1 MCEDQYLKTLDKGD
15 YRVKVNG
22 VPDQSTWT
30 CTRCITAGQS
40 SLITGLPGLPKT
52 IVKQCYCKDNFD
64 GYMYY
69 PVPEFSAGWCQAKR
83 RNRQS
88 LKNIYLSPL
97 GYELNSKEEA
107 LTQLEFEKTVHDNLL
122 LSREAEY
129 KEYREQVAAER
140 KPKGR
145 DRKGAG
151 ARVKRTA
158 LTPEKRTSGRNT
170 TSTALTSFSLPND
183 HLPGTSTTAATTPA
197 AAAAVAPAAPV
208 LPAADEDGVLSTGKL
223 CDFRTPPG
231 CRLVWHTVLTP
242 GEKVQPLVQ
251 DSATHPAHSIAVTV
265 PVTVAAGDGDAN
277 GCDGDVN
284 TAAVDAV
291 TSDGHTARLVCNTDT
306 AATAAAVEMPS
317 AAVALSSAPP
327 SEPALPSKVSGK
339 GTVPITAVNL
349 PQGGFFGLDEYDIRA
364 HLEALPGSE
373 LCVGYRFS
381 AVAEIRESLI
391 SECRTD
397 VYRILEKKSIDQ
409 RLVTLLLQERSHWSK
424 QKSEMYTTMRQQ
436 AAPAPVLALEDS
448 TQTALPVTATS
459 TAMVRCSPIKIRYD
473 MLCYFMICYVKPCYI
488 MLCCIMSCYVIF
500 CYVMI

>member
-52 IVKQCYCKDNFD
+52 IVRQCYCKDNFD

-151 ARVKRTA
+151 ARMKRTA

-170 TSTALTSFSLPND
+170 TSTALTSSSLPND
-183 HLPGTSTTAATTPA
+183 HPPGTSTTATTPA
-197 AAAAVAPAAPV
+197 AAVAPV

-242 GEKVQPLVQ
+242 GEKVQPLVP
-251 DSATHPAHSIAVTV
+251 DSTTNSAHSTAVTL

-277 GCDGDVN
+277 GCDGDVSS
-284 TAAVDAV
+284 ADVDVV
-291 TSDGHTARLVCNTDT
+291 TSDGHTAPLLCNTDT
-306 AATAAAVEMPS
+306 AAATTAAAAEVPS
-317 AAVALSSAPP
+317 APVLLSSAPP

-349 PQGGFFGLDEYDIRA
+349 PQGGFFGLDEFDIRA

-381 AVAEIRESLI
+381 SAAGIRETLI

-409 RLVTLLLQERSHWSK
+409 RLVTLLLQERSHWSR

-436 AAPAPVLALEDS
+436 ATPAPALAVEVS
-448 TQTALPVTATS
+448 TQPVQPATATS
-459 TAMVRCSPIKIRYD
+459 TAMVSCSPVELRYVI
-473 MLCYFMICYVKPCYI
+473 LCYVT
-488 MLCCIMSCYVIF
+488 LCDCSHSVYRIHKDYRIK
-500 CYVMI
+500 

>member
-107 LTQLEFEKTVHDNLL
+107 LIQLEFEKTVHDNLL

-170 TSTALTSFSLPND
+170 TSTALMSLSLPND
-183 HLPGTSTTAATTPA
+183 HLPGTSTTATTATTTPS
-197 AAAAVAPAAPV
+197 AAVAPAAPV
-208 LPAADEDGVLSTGKL
+208 LPAPDEDGVLSTGKL

-251 DSATHPAHSIAVTV
+251 DSTTHSAHSTAVIV
-265 PVTVAAGDGDAN
+265 PVTVAAGGGDAN
-277 GCDGDVN
+277 GCNGDVS
-284 TAAVDAV
+284 TTGSGVDML
-291 TSDGHTARLVCNTDT
+291 TSDGHNAPLVCNADT
-306 AATAAAVEMPS
+306 TATTATAAVE
-317 AAVALSSAPP
+317 VSSAPVAVSSALP

-373 LCVGYRFS
+373 LCVGYRYSS
-381 AVAEIRESLI
+381 AAEIRESLI

-409 RLVTLLLQERSHWSK
+409 RLVTLLLQERSHWSR
-424 QKSEMYTTMRQQ
+424 QKSEMYATMRQQ
-436 AAPAPVLALEDS
+436 ATPVPAPVLALEDS
-448 TQTALPVTATS
+448 TQTAQPATATATS
-459 TAMVRCSPIKIRYD
+459 TAMVSCSPIKIRYD
-473 MLCYFMICYVKPCYI
+473 MLCYFMFCHI
-488 MLCCIMSCYVIF
+488 IF
-500 CYVMI
+500 CYVMLCDY

>member
-107 LTQLEFEKTVHDNLL
+107 LTQQEFEKTVHENLL

-158 LTPEKRTSGRNT
+158 LTPEKRTSGRNST
-170 TSTALTSFSLPND
+170 GTALTSFSLPND
-183 HLPGTSTTAATTPA
+183 HLPGTSTTVPTTP
-197 AAAAVAPAAPV
+197 AAAVAPAAPV
-208 LPAADEDGVLSTGKL
+208 LPAADEEGVLSTGKL

-251 DSATHPAHSIAVTV
+251 ECITHSAHSTAVTV
-265 PVTVAAGDGDAN
+265 PVTVAAGDGEAN
-277 GCDGDVN
+277 GYNGDVS
-284 TAAVDAV
+284 TTGAGVDAM
-291 TSDGHTARLVCNTDT
+291 TSDGHAAPLLCNTDT
-306 AATAAAVEMPS
+306 AATTATAAAVEVSS
-317 AAVALSSAPP
+317 AVVALSSAPP

-364 HLEALPGSE
+364 HLEALPCSE

-381 AVAEIRESLI
+381 SAAEIRESLI

-436 AAPAPVLALEDS
+436 AAPVPAPVLALEDS
-448 TQTALPVTATS
+448 TQTALPATATATS
-459 TAMVRCSPIKIRYD
+459 TAMVSCSPIKTRYD
-473 MLCYFMICYVKPCYI
+473 MLFYVMPCY
-488 MLCCIMSCYVIF
+488 C
-500 CYVMI
+500 